1 MDPILVGLF
10 TFAAGLF
17 LGHRL
22 SLGRE
27 KRKEFNEAIQPVR
40 TFFLAESESP
50 SARRKRPSQAEFDL
64 LLQVMFPWHRRGLRS
79 ALEAFYNA
87 KRSAEVRNELGEVL
101 YSDTT
106 AIKEA
111 AHRVLSCTKRR

>member
-1 MDPILVGLF
+1 VDPVLVGLF

-27 KRKEFNEAIQPVR
+27 KRKEFNEAVQPVR

-50 SARRKRPSQAEFDL
+50 SPHRKWPSQSEFDL
-64 LLQVMFPWHRRGLRS
+64 LLQVMSPWHRRRFLKAQEG
-79 ALEAFYNA
+79 FHGA
-87 KRSAEVRNELGEVL
+87 KRSAEVQNELGEVL
-101 YSDTT
+101 YSDTK

-111 AHRVLSCTKRR
+111 AHRVLSCTERR